1 MTTVFRQ
8 TRWRLVRW
16 NLLVIALLLLL
27 AGGAVYVTLAHSLL
41 AAVDSTLAGQG
52 TSLAPKLQEIVN
64 GDRPAELQG
73 YQGALFYLVLDPTGH
88 VFINPQGVPLTSLP
102 LRPDVQAPW
111 YATGILNGQ
120 STRLY
125 FRPLLDGSSVRAVLV
140 VGQHLDP
147 VQATLRRLLVILL
160 AGGAL
165 SLLAALA
172 GAWFLAG
179 RALVPIERAFA
190 RQQAFV
196 ADASHE
202 LRTPLTVMRTARDL
216 LEQHRAEPLA
226 ANGDLFDDMGLEM
239 ERMQRL
245 IADLLTLAHSDA
257 QELQLALG
265 RVDLVALTATAI
277 RRMTPLAQTR
287 KIALSLG
294 SREQVLLLEGDPD
307 KLEQVVLILLD
318 NALKHTPAGGHVTA
332 TATRQGGEAVLQ
344 VADSGAGIAPE
355 HLPHI
360 FGRFY
365 RADAARSRK
374 SGSTGL
380 GLAIATSLIEAHQG
394 RLALTSTVGVGT
406 TATIHLPLR
415 APHATLTDR
424 LGRVA
429 RRVAR
434 RPGPA

>member
-1 MTTVFRQ
+1 M
-8 TRWRLVRW
+8 
-16 NLLVIALLLLL
+16 
-27 AGGAVYVTLAHSLL
+27 
-41 AAVDSTLAGQG
+41 
-52 TSLAPKLQEIVN
+52 
-64 GDRPAELQG
+64 
-73 YQGALFYLVLDPTGH
+73 
-88 VFINPQGVPLTSLP
+88 
-102 LRPDVQAPW
+102 
-111 YATGILNGQ
+111 
-120 STRLY
+120 RLY
-125 FRPLLDGSSVRAVLV
+125 FRPLLNGSSVRAVLV
-140 VGQHLDP
+140 VGQRLDSM
-147 VQATLRRLLVILL
+147 QATLHRLLVILL

-190 RQQAFV
+190 RQQAFI

-216 LEQHRAEPLA
+216 LQQHRAEPLA
-226 ANGDLFDDMGLEM
+226 ANGDIFDDMGLEM

-265 RVDLVALTATAI
+265 RVDLVALTGAAI

-287 KIALSLG
+287 QITLCLG
-294 SREQVLLLEGDPD
+294 SGEQALLLEGDPD
-307 KLEQVVLILLD
+307 RLEQVVFIVLD
-318 NALKHTPAGGHVTA
+318 NALKHTPAGGSVTV
-332 TATRQGGEAVLQ
+332 TATRQGSEAVVQ
-344 VADSGAGIAPE
+344 IADSGVGIAPE

-365 RADAARSRK
+365 RIDAARSRK

-380 GLAIATSLIEAHQG
+380 GLAIAKSLIEAHEG

-406 TATIHLPLR
+406 TVTLHLPLGA
-415 APHATLTDR
+415 APATLTGR
-424 LGRVA
+424 LGRFA
-429 RRVAR
+429 GRVTRWAGR
-434 RPGPA
+434 V